1 MITTKSLVT
10 TISTLVLASVCV
22 SVLGASAPDGRLEPT
37 RLQCEYLVD
46 PLGIDVATPRLSWA
60 LTISEAATHRGQRQ
74 TAYQVLVASS
84 RSRLAE
90 NAGDLWDSGR
100 VKSDATFGVE
110 YAGKPL
116 ASRCRCYWKVRVW
129 DRDGKASAW
138 SPEAFWETALLDP
151 SDWEARWINDG
162 RATPDQV
169 GDFFRDDP
177 APLFR
182 KEFPIDK
189 PVRSARLY
197 VTGLG
202 YYAARLNGA
211 DVGDRLLDPGWTDYE
226 KRVFYSTY
234 DVTSRIVQ
242 GRNCLGLVAGNGW
255 YNPLPMKMFG
265 RFNLRNYLTV
275 GRPRV
280 LAQLEIELADG
291 TRQIIATDDTWKTA
305 PGPILRN
312 NIYLGEVYDAR
323 RELPG
328 WDRPG
333 LKDAAWTPAKFAL
346 ESVGL
351 LQAQPQ
357 PPIVATGKLKP
368 VRRTE
373 PSPGVFVFDMG
384 QNFAG
389 LARLRVRGPAGAV
402 VTLRFGELL
411 NADGTVNVMTGVC
424 GQIKH
429 GKENIDGEPPR
440 LACQSDTYI
449 LSGQG
454 DESYLPRFTW
464 HGFRYVQVNGYPG
477 TPPLDAIEGLRLSAD
492 VGKAGQF
499 SCSNQRFNNI
509 EKMVH
514 WTFLSNLFSVQSDC
528 PARERFG
535 YGGDPTPTCEAF
547 LFLFD
552 MAPFYE
558 KVVRDF
564 GDAARSNGGITET
577 APFVGIASEGLG
589 GQSGPIGWQTTYPL
603 LLEKLYQYCGDV
615 RIVREQY
622 PTVRRQVEFLRSQA
636 KDFIIDRCLGDHES
650 LDPKAIPL
658 TATAFFYQDA
668 AIAARL
674 AKIAGKRDDAAEY
687 RRLAEQIRQAFIAK
701 FFDAQTGR
709 FDLGTQACQ
718 AFALHFDLLPPE
730 QRQAVVDVL
739 LDEVRRHEGHL
750 ATGIFGTRYLMETL
764 SRSGHAQTAFEIAQ
778 QDTFPGWGY
787 MLARGATT
795 LWEHWQ
801 YDDNVYSH
809 NHPMFGSVSTW
820 FFEDLGGI
828 RADPNAF
835 GFDRITIQPQV
846 VGDLTEAK
854 VRYESIRGAVACD
867 WQIQDRRLRMNVTV
881 PPGVTATVFVPT
893 TDPSSVVESGRPAS
907 QSPGVEGL
915 AAPEGA
921 VYRVSGGR
929 YRFESEWSP
938 PASSVESSP

>member
-1 MITTKSLVT
+1 MIATKSLVT
-10 TISTLVLASVCV
+10 TISTWILVSTVCALD
-22 SVLGASAPDGRLEPT
+22 LGAAAPDGGLEPT

-46 PLGIDVATPRLSWA
+46 PLGIDVAAPRLSWA
-60 LTISEAATHRGQRQ
+60 LKTSDAAAHRGQRQ

-84 RSRLAE
+84 RSQLAE
-90 NAGDLWDSGR
+90 DKGDLWDSGH
-100 VKSDATFGVE
+100 VESDATFGVE

-116 ASRCRCYWKVRVW
+116 TSRRQCYWKVRVW
-129 DRDGKASAW
+129 DRDGKSSAW
-138 SPEAFWETALLDP
+138 SPEAFWETALLD
-151 SDWEARWINDG
+151 SADWEARWINDG
-162 RATPDQV
+162 HPAPDQV

-182 KEFPIDK
+182 KEFQIDK
-189 PVRSARLY
+189 PIRSARLY

-202 YYAARLNGA
+202 YYVARINGA
-211 DVGDRLLDPGWTDYE
+211 EVGDRVLDPGWTDYE
-226 KRVFYSTY
+226 DRVLYSTY

-242 GRNCLGLVAGNGW
+242 GKNCLGLMAGNGW
-255 YNPLPMKMFG
+255 YNPLPMKMWG
-265 RFNLRNYLTV
+265 RINLRNYLTV
-275 GRPRV
+275 GCPRV

-291 TRQIIATDDTWKTA
+291 TRQVVATDDTWKTS

-323 RELPG
+323 RETPD
-328 WDRPG
+328 WDQPG
-333 LKDAAWTPAKFAL
+333 LKDAAWTPARFAL
-346 ESVGL
+346 ESVGPL
-351 LQAQPQ
+351 RAQSQ
-357 PPIVATGKLKP
+357 PPIIATGKLKP

-389 LARLRVRGPAGAV
+389 WTRLRVRGPAGTV

-411 NADGTVNVMTGVC
+411 NADGTVNVRTGVC
-424 GQIKH
+424 GQIKR

-440 LACQSDTYI
+440 LAYQSDTYV
-449 LSGQG
+449 LSGRG
-454 DESYLPRFTW
+454 DENYLPRFTW
-464 HGFRYVQVNGYPG
+464 HGFRYVEVSGYPG
-477 TPPLDAIEGLRLSAD
+477 APPLDAIEGLRLSAD
-492 VGKAGQF
+492 VAKAGEF
-499 SCSNQRFNNI
+499 SCSNERFNNI
-509 EKMVH
+509 EKMVR

-552 MAPFYE
+552 VAAFYE

-564 GDAARSNGGITET
+564 GDAARPNGGITET
-577 APFVGIASEGLG
+577 APFVGIASDGLG
-589 GQSGPIGWQTTYPL
+589 GQSGPIGWQSTYPL

-622 PTVRRQVEFLRSQA
+622 PTVRRQIEFLRSQA

-658 TATAFFYQDA
+658 TATAFFYQDV

-674 AKIAGKRDDAAEY
+674 AEIAGKREDAAEY
-687 RRLAEQIRQAFIAK
+687 RRLAGQIREAFVAK
-701 FFDAQTGR
+701 FFDARTGR

-730 QRQAVVDVL
+730 HHEAVVDVL

-750 ATGIFGTRYLMETL
+750 ATGMFGTRYLLETL
-764 SRSGHAQTAFEIAQ
+764 SRSGHAQTAFEIVH

-801 YDDNVYSH
+801 YDDDTYSH

-820 FFEDLGGI
+820 FFEDLGGM
-828 RADPNAF
+828 RADPDAY
-835 GFDRITIQPQV
+835 GFNRITIQPQV

-867 WQIQDRRLRMNVTV
+867 WQIQDRRLRMNVLV

-893 TDPSSVVESGRPAS
+893 TDPSSVLESGQPVS
-907 QSPGVEGL
+907 QAPGVEAL
-915 AAPEGA
+915 NAAQGA
-921 VYRVSGGR
+921 VYRVTGGQ
-929 YRFESEWSP
+929 YRFESEWAPRSQ
-938 PASSVESSP
+938 